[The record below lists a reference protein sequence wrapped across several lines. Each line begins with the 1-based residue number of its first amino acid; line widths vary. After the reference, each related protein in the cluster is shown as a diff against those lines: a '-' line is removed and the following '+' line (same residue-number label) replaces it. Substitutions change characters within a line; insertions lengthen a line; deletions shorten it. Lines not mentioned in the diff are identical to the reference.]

1 MKKTIDNYL
10 TEHEH
15 EMIQA
20 LSAAIAIP
28 SVKDAATASSRAPF
42 GKEATCTRTHAQ
54 DGRGA
59 AVHG

>member
-42 GKEATCTRTHAQ
+42 GKEF
-54 DGRGA
+54 GRA
-59 AVHG
+59 L